1 MKKVIKLTESD
12 LMRIVKRVI
21 KEQGDQT
28 SGARVSEPRTQ
39 SEYKL
44 LDELPPNKKNTFL
57 DWYSSNPKVAVR
69 LFSGR
74 FVPSKLD
81 EKYIPMLVTELIK
94 LEYMLP
100 NTSDKRD
107 LLKKNEILKN
117 TRPSSSEMSLKAY
130 LDDYIINQ
138 GKEKVFFD
146 KVTEI
151 FKKQMDAISV

>member
-44 LDELPPNKKNTFL
+44 DELPPNKKNTFL
-57 DWYSSNPKVAVR
+57 DWYRSNPKVAVD

-94 LEYMLP
+94 LAYMYP
-100 NTSDKRD
+100 NTRNKTY
-107 LLKKNEILKN
+107 LLKNNEILKN

-151 FKKQMDAISV
+151 FGKQMDTISV